1 MAPGWYEDPWHQAA
15 WRWFDGRDWTGHVSG
30 APVVAQQQPG
40 IGPAATPV
48 AVQPKKPMLPSF
60 LSWPVLLALLPT
72 IAFFGWALFTTP
84 IAVALGFVPLFI
96 VMPVLLWID
105 RSEPEP
111 RSAKVHT
118 FLWGMCVAGF
128 ISVIINTIVAVTLG
142 EVAAAVASAPII
154 EEITKALGI
163 VWIVRRKQVDGPIDG
178 VVYAGWTALGFAM
191 IENVS
196 YFQFALQEDVL
207 VQTFVVR
214 ALLTPFAHPL
224 FTMWIGLAI
233 GLAVRSRKSPWTALW
248 GLAVAIALHAAW
260 NGSLTLGETDGGAVI
275 LLITLLLFISLFLA
289 SGIGLRQLNVRDT
302 KRYQQLIPFLA
313 SRYNMSHEQVALLLD
328 RKALRQA
335 RARTPDKAAAK
346 QLMMQASAM
355 SRLAALFDYD
365 DNPDPADEA
374 RLRAQLFNTT
384 PAIS

>member
-1 MAPGWYEDPWHQAA
+1 
-15 WRWFDGRDWTGHVSG
+15 
-30 APVVAQQQPG
+30 
-40 IGPAATPV
+40 
-48 AVQPKKPMLPSF
+48 MLPSF

-163 VWIVRRKQVDGPIDG
+163 VWMVRRKQVDGPIDG